1 MVTTRKINERR
12 EVFEWAIHY
21 LLSNGYELREVEPD
35 IIQDTPWSYVAR
47 FITSSGHIYLK
58 CTPKLLGLEVDVIR
72 VLSHEFQASVP
83 EVIVHQPS
91 LHCFLMKDAGA
102 TLRSI
107 LQRNFDTDLVCKAV
121 NQFAATQLKVADK
134 LNGLMDIGV
143 PDWRVDKLPDLY
155 QQLLLNKELLVE
167 DGLSANEIQQL
178 QALFTKVTELCEKL
192 SSYAIK
198 QSIVQPDFND
208 NNTLVDESS
217 HKMTM
222 IDFGELSISHPFFSV
237 HNFLL
242 QMKKRHGLTEN
253 DARHLKIKDAYLS
266 NYMHCG
272 SKEDLREAFFMT
284 QLLFPVYCALSDE
297 RLLNACDET
306 SLRSSFPGQARPG
319 RSLKGFL
326 VVLNLLEK

>member
-1 MVTTRKINERR
+1 MMTTRKINERR
-12 EVFEWAIHY
+12 EAIEWAIHY
-21 LLSNGYELREVEPD
+21 LLSNGYELSEPEPD
-35 IIQDTPWSYVAR
+35 TIQDTPWSYVAR

-58 CTPKLLGLEVDVIR
+58 CTPKLLGLEVDVIH
-72 VLSHEFQASVP
+72 VLSHEFQAPVT

-107 LQRNFDTDLVCKAV
+107 LKRNFDMDLVCKAV

-143 PDWRVDKLPDLY
+143 PDWRLDRLPDLY
-155 QQLLLNKELLVE
+155 QQLLLNKECLVE
-167 DGLSANEIQQL
+167 DGLSVNEIQQL
-178 QALFTKVTELCEKL
+178 QKLFTKVTELCEKL
-192 SSYAIK
+192 SSYDIK

-217 HKMTM
+217 HMTM
-222 IDFGELSISHPFFSV
+222 IDLGELSISHPFFSL

-242 QMKKRHGLTEN
+242 QMKKHHGLTEN
-253 DARHLKIKDAYLS
+253 DARYLKIKDSYLS
-266 NYMHCG
+266 NYMHYE
-272 SKEDLREAFFMT
+272 SKEHLREAFFMM

-297 RLLNACDET
+297 RLLNACDKT
-306 SLRSSFPGQARPG
+306 SLRSLFPGQARPG

-326 VVLNLLEK
+326 VACGLA

>member
-1 MVTTRKINERR
+1 MTTRKINERR
-12 EVFEWAIHY
+12 EVIKWAIHY
-21 LLSNGYELREVEPD
+21 LLSNGYEFSELEPD
-35 IIQDTPWSYVAR
+35 TIQDTPWSYVAR
-47 FITSSGHIYLK
+47 FITSSDHIYLK
-58 CTPKLLGLEVDVIR
+58 YTPKLLGLEVDVIH
-72 VLSHEFQASVP
+72 VLSHEFQAPVP

-91 LHCFLMKDAGA
+91 LHCFLMKDAGV

-107 LQRNFDTDLVCKAV
+107 LKRDFDTDLVCKAV

-143 PDWRVDKLPDLY
+143 PDWRLDKLPDLY
-155 QQLLLNKELLVE
+155 QQLLLNKECLLE

-178 QALFTKVTELCEKL
+178 QTLFTKVNDLCEKL

-222 IDFGELSISHPFFSV
+222 IDLGELSISHPFFSL

-242 QMKKRHGLTEN
+242 QMKKHHRLTEN
-253 DARHLKIKDAYLS
+253 DARYLKIKDAYLLS
-266 NYMHCG
+266 YMHCG
-272 SKEDLREAFFMT
+272 SEKDLREAFFMT
-284 QLLFPVYCALSDE
+284 QLLFPVYCALSDG
-297 RLLNACDET
+297 RLLNACDKT

-326 VVLNLLEK
+326 VAYGLA